1 MINVQCELTNEMV
14 PSSGMDYRW
23 VIKMS
28 ATATTNN
35 SRKKHLLPFRWLLV
49 VLALGAIW
57 LIADLYTF
65 ISAPASSEPEEV
77 ILEVPSGMPLYA
89 LSNLF
94 QERGVITSAVKFGW
108 LVRLKGAARRIKAG
122 EYQLSTGL
130 RPGEVLDKI
139 VRGEVLLHQITFP
152 EGYTIKQMAEL
163 LDSRHLAEADRF
175 IATAN
180 NPAFVQKS
188 SIPAPTLE
196 GYLFP
201 DTYQFAKNLPVE
213 NILYSLVKRFN
224 QHFGPAQMEKAE
236 QLGFTRHQV
245 VILASVVEKETA
257 VAEERPLI
265 AAVFLNRLKKGIRLQ
280 SDPTV
285 IYGIKNFNGNLT
297 RAHLETDTPYNTYT
311 RRGLPAGP
319 ICNPGA
325 ASIQAVL
332 NPASTPYLYFVAKKD
347 GTHHFSTTLL
357 EHNAAVLRHQLRR

>member
-1 MINVQCELTNEMV
+1 MGNMV
-14 PSSGMDYRW
+14 STKTRKRRFPS
-23 VIKMS
+23 
-28 ATATTNN
+28 
-35 SRKKHLLPFRWLLV
+35 LRWLFV
-49 VLALGAIW
+49 ILAVGLLW
-57 LIADLYTF
+57 LMVDVYQF
-65 ISAPASSEPEEV
+65 ISTPASSEPEKVV
-77 ILEVPSGMPLYA
+77 IEISSGMSLRT
-89 LSNLF
+89 LGNLL
-94 QERGVITSAVKFGW
+94 QERGLVSSAERFGW

-152 EGYTIKQMAEL
+152 EGYTMKQMAEL
-163 LDSRHLAEADRF
+163 LDSRDLARADRF
-175 IATAN
+175 IATAS
-180 NPAFVQKS
+180 NPAFVQKLN
-188 SIPAPTLE
+188 IPASTLE

-213 NILYSLVKRFN
+213 SILGSLVERFD
-224 QHFGPAQMEKAE
+224 QHFGPAQYEKAD

-245 VILASVVEKETA
+245 VILASMVEKETA
-257 VAEERPLI
+257 VAAERPII
-265 AAVFLNRLKKGIRLQ
+265 AGVFLNRLEKGIRLQ

-285 IYGIKNFNGNLT
+285 IYGINNFNGNLT

-325 ASIQAVL
+325 ESIQAVL

-347 GTHHFSTTLL
+347 GTHHFSTSLV
-357 EHNAAVLRHQLRR
+357 EHNAAVLRHQKRH